1 MLPLSVR
8 IFIKEEVYYLI
19 QRLSCSSKFSKMIV
33 EISFLQSSLRIPK
46 GIGLFLEFI
55 SNLFFLVTV
64 PLLKKKTNKRV
75 PLDCTRDFKK
85 FFDNSNLELIQRG
98 AVQSQKMILAL
109 LDNTKWYENIKKSNG
124 LTYNDKQKRFETKHA
139 KFFWGNIPNTL

>member
-109 LDNTKWYENIKKSNG
+109 LDNTK
-124 LTYNDKQKRFETKHA
+124 
-139 KFFWGNIPNTL
+139 